1 MQFSKK
7 FTAALLA
14 AITTVGLLTGC
25 GKDSASGKENGKP
38 IHLKVGYSNGVCQA
52 GLFAAKEQ
60 GFFKEEGLDVE
71 MVQIDP
77 AHASDAIAAGQ
88 VDVLQGLASKMIQP
102 ISNGLPVKVVAGIHT
117 GCTYLLVKKE
127 APYQTIG
134 DLKGKKIGV
143 AGLADAGTI
152 ITKRALAKAGVNV
165 SDKDLEVQFTVFGR
179 NDLPLV
185 LDQGQ
190 VDAIAVGDPVA
201 SIAMEKYG
209 YRALIDTAKT
219 APFDQ
224 EYCCVAM
231 VTSKLAKANPKA
243 AEKATRAILKGASW
257 VQAHLEEAAKLELD
271 KKYVAGNLALNTSLL
286 KKYHFIPSVKGGYEA
301 VKANA
306 EELAAIGLL
315 KEGTD
320 GKKFADDAFLFF
332 KDMPDSL

>member
-1 MQFSKK
+1 
-7 FTAALLA
+7 
-14 AITTVGLLTGC
+14 
-25 GKDSASGKENGKP
+25 
-38 IHLKVGYSNGVCQA
+38 
-52 GLFAAKEQ
+52 
-60 GFFKEEGLDVE
+60 

-257 VQAHLEEAAKLELD
+257 VQAHPEEAAKLELD

-286 KKYHFIPSVKGGYEA
+286 KKYHFIPSVKGGYDA
-301 VKANA
+301 IKANA

-320 GKKFADDAFLFF
+320 GKKFADNTFLFF
-332 KDMPDSL
+332 KGMPDSL